1 MANARPHGYRV
12 PRNFKLLDE
21 LEKGERGIQEGRHT
35 GYVSYGLDE
44 LEKGERGI
52 QEGRHTGYVS
62 YGLDGDD
69 MMLST
74 WNGTIIGPQNTNLG
88 ERIFTLRIICNA
100 RYPIEAPAVRFVQR
114 INMPCI
120 RNDGTLDYRNLQ
132 NFHWDDEKSIS
143 EVLCALRDAM
153 EQVVQLPQPPDGSLY

>member
-12 PRNFKLLDE
+12 PRNFKL
-21 LEKGERGIQEGRHT
+21 
-35 GYVSYGLDE
+35 LDE

-100 RYPIEAPAVRFVQR
+100 RYPIDAPAVRFVQR

-153 EQVVQLPQPPDGSLY
+153 EQVVQLPQPPDGSVYLCIWSLGGIITNPRVAPLAR